1 MQRGRERPDSGM
13 HQPAAL
19 RGVVRALVRHQNTLN
34 TDLSHK
40 KDLTRTDFINKKVY
54 PKEGTRVRIPGTHC
68 ILTQY

>member
-34 TDLSHK
+34 TEPQEDVSQL
-40 KDLTRTDFINKKVY
+40 
-54 PKEGTRVRIPGTHC
+54 
-68 ILTQY
+68 